1 MAKINKRRARYS
13 IVILNEDWGLRGLLL
28 SILQYYLKL
37 FVLSWIYIAS
47 NIKIN
52 NKNKL
57 DNIKWEN
64 NRKIV
69 IFQYEKHKRKEFA
82 KILSVFIWKLSL
94 CILFSFF
101 LSLIQVIHWVGPEN
115 VLGTENAV
123 GNKVDTPPTLMKLI
137 YNREGR
143 LNR

>member
-101 LSLIQVIHWVGPEN
+101 LSLIQVGQEFFNLVFSKDQLFIS
-115 VLGTENAV
+115 
-123 GNKVDTPPTLMKLI
+123 LI
-137 YNREGR
+137 
-143 LNR
+143 LCVFF